1 MANSRARGWCWTV
14 NNYTEADET
23 TCQEGAADCVSA
35 VYGRE
40 VGESGTPHLQGFSYW
55 KSQRTRQQA
64 AKRLPKG
71 THLEALKG
79 LPAQAHAYCCK
90 SDPAPWTHGIAP
102 VGPGKRTDLEMVRD
116 VLKTTGSMRRVAE
129 VATTFQALRG
139 GEVLVKYIEPK
150 RDWKPEVVWLWG
162 PTGCGKTRR
171 AFAESNA
178 DDRWVSN
185 SSLRWWDGYDGH
197 SDVII
202 DDFRGDFAP
211 FHTLLRILDR
221 YEYAVEVKGGMRQLL
236 ARRIWITSCLP
247 PDKVY
252 PGCAERVDQLLRR
265 IDSIILVEASPEISL
280 TQLTDSQV
288 QGNTSSP
295 VVPTVSLPEPAD
307 DLDEFLSEL
316 LGEKTGT

>member
-1 MANSRARGWCWTV
+1 
-14 NNYTEADET
+14 
-23 TCQEGAADCVSA
+23 
-35 VYGRE
+35 
-40 VGESGTPHLQGFSYW
+40 
-55 KSQRTRQQA
+55 
-64 AKRLPKG
+64 
-71 THLEALKG
+71 
-79 LPAQAHAYCCK
+79 
-90 SDPAPWTHGIAP
+90 
-102 VGPGKRTDLEMVRD
+102 MVRD